1 MITVLLAPYEED
13 VVGHNVLA
21 QSTMDVMCV
30 ERHIIMEE
38 AASSSKYIKFRSRHG
53 MDSTQLTAACAG
65 SSISFIRSTVPT
77 LLPTSKL

>member
-53 MDSTQLTAACAG
+53 MDSTQQPAG